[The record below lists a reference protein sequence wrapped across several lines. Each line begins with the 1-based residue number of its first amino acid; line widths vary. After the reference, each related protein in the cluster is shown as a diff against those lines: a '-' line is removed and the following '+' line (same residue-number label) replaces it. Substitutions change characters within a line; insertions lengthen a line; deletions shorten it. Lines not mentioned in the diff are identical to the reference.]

1 MEDPYLL
8 SLTLSQDDSTPRFN
22 MKEELPPVS
31 IPPSPPSSPSPLSQH
46 LPRPSVSIPPSQ
58 SISAHIGTVHLHDN
72 PHVLGTTVLIK
83 NTHFNYRLSFIY
95 PKYTYYI
102 ERFGFHY
109 YKLARFP
116 EFIGSGIPHDLE
128 DLPNICDLFLQNR
141 DQFAKDATDYY
152 YFLIAQHEK
161 PMDEIFL
168 FYLLWTRPTKPQDI
182 PLFLDL
188 TVLDRWMDEFNENQG
203 RHVR

>member
-1 MEDPYLL
+1 MEGPYLL
-8 SLTLSQDDSTPRFN
+8 SLTLSQDDSTSSLQ
-22 MKEELPPVS
+22 MKEDLLCVSIPPSPPVS
-31 IPPSPPSSPSPLSQH
+31 IPPSPH
-46 LPRPSVSIPPSQ
+46 ISVSIPPTQ
-58 SISAHIGTVHLHDN
+58 QEQARIGTVHLNNN
-72 PHVLGTTVLIK
+72 PHVFGTTVLIK

-116 EFIGSGIPHDLE
+116 EFIGSGIPHDLV

-152 YFLIAQHEK
+152 YFLIAQREK
-161 PMDEIFL
+161 PMDETFL

-188 TVLDRWMDEFNENQG
+188 TVLDRWLDEFNENQG
-203 RHVR
+203 RRV